1 MLRILSL
8 ICASLFAIAALA
20 PAQAGEASRASNA
33 SYATS
38 SDAAAVLFRRAA
50 AKPCCYNNGDYFNS
64 TPSTCNK
71 YGGRVVPYEYCERGY
86 RGQDN
91 GRSWGG
97 KPCCYANGQ
106 FFNAGRKTCKR
117 YGGSLVRQERCDGY
131 YNQQQWND
139 NNYNNNDNDYPTN
152 AEKPCCYN
160 NGRYY
165 NSTPKT
171 CTKFGG
177 RVVQQRYCN
186 RPY

>member
-1 MLRILSL
+1 MLRFLSL
-8 ICASLFAIAALA
+8 ACASLLVAMTAH
-20 PAQAGEASRASNA
+20 AGEASRASNA
-33 SYATS
+33 SYFTS
-38 SDAAAVLFRRAA
+38 AGAADVLFQRVA

-64 TPSTCNK
+64 TPSTCHK

-86 RGQDN
+86 RGADN

-106 FFNAGRKTCKR
+106 FFNAYRKTCRR
-117 YGGSLVRQERCDGY
+117 YGGTLVRQDRCDGY
-131 YNQQQWND
+131 YDDQQWYGD
-139 NNYNNNDNDYPTN
+139 DGYAPN

-171 CTKFGG
+171 CNKYGG
-177 RVVQQRYCN
+177 RVVHQRYCT
-186 RPY
+186 RQYDDR

>member
-1 MLRILSL
+1 MLRFLSL
-8 ICASLFAIAALA
+8 ISASCLFAIAALA

-33 SYATS
+33 TYVTRG
-38 SDAAAVLFRRAA
+38 DAADVLFKRAA
-50 AKPCCYNNGDYFNS
+50 SKPCCYNNGDYFNS

-86 RGQDN
+86 RGSDN

-117 YGGSLVRQERCDGY
+117 YGGTVVRQERCDGFY
-131 YNQQQWND
+131 SNQQWGYQND
-139 NNYNNNDNDYPTN
+139 NYAPN

-186 RPY
+186 RQY

>member
-1 MLRILSL
+1 MLKFLSL
-8 ICASLFAIAALA
+8 TCASLLLAMTALV
-20 PAQAGEASRASNA
+20 PAYAGEASRASNA
-33 SYATS
+33 SYIANMSTA
-38 SDAAAVLFRRAA
+38 DTLFRRVAS
-50 AKPCCYNNGDYFNS
+50 KPCCYNNGDYFNS
-64 TPSTCNK
+64 TPKTCNK

-106 FFNAGRKTCKR
+106 FFNAGRRTCQR
-117 YGGSLVRQERCDGY
+117 YGGTLVRQERCDGY
-131 YNQQQWND
+131 YNDQQW
-139 NNYNNNDNDYPTN
+139 YNDNDNYNPPN

-171 CTKFGG
+171 CNKYGG
-177 RVVQQRYCN
+177 RVVAQHYCS